1 VVPVLQTV
9 FLYDLKQSI
18 YIGFVTILAG
28 ALGNYLRFAFLRS
41 DDTGG
46 PMINYDLLLIN
57 VPMLTMGTLLGVIM
71 NEFLPESIICFIL
84 VVVLVVSLK
93 KTVIRYHK

>member
-1 VVPVLQTV
+1 M
-9 FLYDLKQSI
+9 SI

-28 ALGNYLRFAFLRS
+28 ALGNYLRFAFLRN

-57 VPMLTMGTLLGVIM
+57 VPVLTMGTIIGIIM
-71 NEFLPESIICFIL
+71 N
-84 VVVLVVSLK
+84 
-93 KTVIRYHK
+93 

>member
-1 VVPVLQTV
+1 MTTREIVGVCVLGIVIGLANGGGIGGGPVIVPVLQTV
-9 FLYDLKQSI
+9 FLYDLKMSI

-28 ALGNYLRFAFLRS
+28 ALGNYLRFAFLRN

-57 VPMLTMGTLLGVIM
+57 VPVLTMGTVMGIIM
-71 NEFLPESIICFIL
+71 N
-84 VVVLVVSLK
+84 
-93 KTVIRYHK
+93 